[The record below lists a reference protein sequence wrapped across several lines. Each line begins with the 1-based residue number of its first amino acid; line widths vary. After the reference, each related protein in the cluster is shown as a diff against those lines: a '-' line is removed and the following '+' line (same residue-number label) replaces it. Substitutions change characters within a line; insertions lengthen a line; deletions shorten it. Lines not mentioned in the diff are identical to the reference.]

1 MSEEFGSNHRPYEP
15 INLPDEMQ
23 TSFLDYAMSVI
34 VSRALPDVRDGLK
47 PVQRRILYGM
57 HELGVTPDKPHKKS
71 ARIVGDVMGKYHPHG
86 DSAIYDAMVRM
97 AQPFSYREMLVDG
110 HGNFGSVDGD
120 GAAAMRYTEARM
132 SRIALEML
140 RDINKNTIDF
150 QDNYS
155 NEEREPVVLPARF
168 PNLLVN
174 GASGIAVGMATNIPP
189 HNLGEVIDAT
199 VMLMHNPD
207 ASVGELMEVLPGPDF
222 PTGANIMGKS
232 GIRKAYETGKGK
244 IILRSKVEIEQLE
257 NDRERI
263 VITEIPYAVNKANL
277 VKRIAEL
284 ARDKRIDGITYAND
298 ESGREGMRI
307 VIEVR
312 RDTSAHVVLNNLYKM
327 TALQVTFGINMLAID
342 HGVPK
347 IMGLKDILSKYLDH
361 QVEVIRRRLEYE
373 KKKAEDRAHILEGLR
388 IALDHIDDI
397 INIIRNSP
405 DGETAKQ
412 LLMNNYQLSDIQ
424 AQAILD
430 MRLVRLTGLEREKID
445 NEYSDLIALIERLN
459 EILSSQARMY
469 EIIEDEL
476 TDIKQRFADERR
488 TEIRAGEITDID
500 DEDLIE
506 EEDIVIALTTNGY
519 IKRMTEDEFAVQNRG
534 GKGVKGMGVGDDDEI
549 QNIIS
554 CSTHDTIL
562 FFTNHGKVYS
572 ARGFEIPEY
581 GRTAKGLPVIN
592 LINIDSSE
600 EVKAVIAVNK
610 NLNDEN
616 KDYYLFFA
624 TKSGTVKRT
633 LASEYHNIR
642 TNGLI
647 AINLKEDD
655 ELVAVLETD
664 GTKPIIL
671 ASHQGYAMTFMETDV
686 RVMGRTATG
695 VRGMRLRDGDYV
707 IAADILSKDKKVL
720 VVSEKGYGKTT
731 APEEYSVKNRGGL
744 GLITARLSEKSGNLA
759 NMLVVSDEDEILIM
773 TTNGVAIRMKV
784 NIISQT
790 SRATL
795 GVRLIRLDDDNT
807 VSSVTTIYQADDE
820 ETVDDSEDEKT
831 DEEMPIESV
840 ELESMDAFENL
851 EELTETDDDE

>member
-1 MSEEFGSNHRPYEP
+1 MTEEFGINHRPYEP

-57 HELGVTPDKPHKKS
+57 YELGVTPDKPHKKS

-97 AQPFSYREMLVDG
+97 AQPFSYRQMLVDG

-140 RDINKNTIDF
+140 RDINKDTIDF
-150 QDNYS
+150 QNNYS

-174 GASGIAVGMATNIPP
+174 GVSGIAVGMATNIPP
-189 HNLGEVIDAT
+189 HNLGEVIDAAIL
-199 VMLMHNPD
+199 LMHNPKVTV
-207 ASVGELMEVLPGPDF
+207 SELMEVLPGPDF
-222 PTGANIMGKS
+222 PTGAIVMGKM

-244 IILRSKVEIEQLE
+244 ILLRSKVDIEQLE
-257 NDRERI
+257 NNRARI

-284 ARDKRIDGITYAND
+284 AHDKRIDGITYAND

-312 RDTSAHVVLNNLYKM
+312 RDTSANVVLNNLYKM
-327 TALQVTFGINMLAID
+327 TPLQVTFGINMLAID

-388 IALDHIDDI
+388 VALDHIDDI

-412 LLMNNYQLSDIQ
+412 LLISNYKLTDIQ

-445 NEYSDLIALIERLN
+445 NEYADLLVLIERLN
-459 EILSSQARMY
+459 EILSSQARIY

-476 TDIKQRFADERR
+476 IDIKQRFADPRR
-488 TEIRAGEITDID
+488 TELRVDELTDIN
-500 DEDLIE
+500 DEELIDE
-506 EEDIVIALTTNGY
+506 ENIVIALTANGY
-519 IKRMTEDEFAVQNRG
+519 IKRMTEDEFSVQKRG
-534 GKGVKGMGVGDDDEI
+534 GKGVKGMGIGDDDEI
-549 QNIIS
+549 KSLIS

-562 FFTNHGKVYS
+562 FFTNYGKVYS
-572 ARGFEIPEY
+572 TRGFEIPEY

-592 LINIDSSE
+592 MININPEE
-600 EVKAVIAVNK
+600 EVKAVIAVNQNK
-610 NLNDEN
+610 NDKN
-616 KDYYLFFA
+616 KEYYLFFA
-624 TKSGTVKRT
+624 TRSGTVKRT
-633 LASEYHNIR
+633 RTSEYYNIR

-647 AINLKEDD
+647 AINLKEND
-655 ELVAVLETD
+655 ELVAVLKTD
-664 GTKPIIL
+664 GTKPIIM
-671 ASHQGYAMTFMETDV
+671 ASHQGYAMTFMESDV
-686 RVMGRTATG
+686 REMGRTATG
-695 VRGMRLRDGDYV
+695 VRGMRLRDGDYLV
-707 IAADILSKDKKVL
+707 AADILSKDKKVL
-720 VVSEKGYGKTT
+720 VISEKGYGKK
-731 APEEYSVKNRGGL
+731 ALSEEYSIKNRGGL
-744 GLITARLSEKSGNLA
+744 GLITAKLSDKTGNLA
-759 NMLVVSDEDEILIM
+759 NMLVVSDDDEILIM
-773 TTNGVAIRMKV
+773 TNNGVAIRMKV
-784 NIISQT
+784 DAISQT

-795 GVRLIRLDDDNT
+795 GVRLIRLEDNAK
-807 VSSVTTIYQADDE
+807 VSSITTIYQTDDE
-820 ETVDDSEDEKT
+820 IDVIIEEEKIDDI
-831 DEEMPIESV
+831 PIDSI
-840 ELESMDAFENL
+840 ELESMDAFDDIDN
-851 EELTETDDDE
+851 TEKTDF